1 MHFQLEKSSEK
12 VLDKWQNKKWS
23 FFIKDFF
30 K

>member
-1 MHFQLEKSSEK
+1 MHFQLEKSSET
-12 VLDKWQNKKWS
+12 VLDKGQNKKWS